1 MLMVPADSTTA
12 AAGALVGFGALVGAL
27 LEELLEELG
36 TSVGA
41 VPLLAGTG
49 VDVADE
55 PQATSMAATN
65 RTNAWGQK
73 RKYFLW
79 EPDLG
84 TLDSPLLRNTDRSF
98 ACIERGRFGNPE
110 NLGSQPYV
118 YKPRYSFCQY
128 RGLNSITYMFRFK
141 KQ

>member
-1 MLMVPADSTTA
+1 MPVSFWPMLMVPVDSTTA
-12 AAGALVGFGALVGAL
+12 AAGALVALGALVGAL
-27 LEELLEELG
+27 LEVLLGELG

-41 VPLLAGTG
+41 GPLLEGTG

-55 PQATSMAATN
+55 PQATSRAATN
-65 RTNAWGQK
+65 KTNAWGKK
-73 RKYFLW
+73 RMYFLW

-84 TLDSPLLRNTDRSF
+84 TLDSPILRNTDTPYG
-98 ACIERGRFGNPE
+98 CIERGRLGNPE

-128 RGLNSITYMFRFK
+128 
-141 KQ
+141 Q

>member
-1 MLMVPADSTTA
+1 MVPVASTTA
-12 AAGALVGFGALVGAL
+12 AAGALVGFGALAGALAGAL

-36 TSVGA
+36 TSVG
-41 VPLLAGTG
+41 VGPLLDGTG

-55 PQATSMAATN
+55 PQATSKAATN
-65 RTNAWGQK
+65 RIIAWGQK
-73 RKYFLW
+73 RIYFFR
-79 EPDLG
+79 EPILG

-98 ACIERGRFGNPE
+98 ACIERGRLGNPE

-128 RGLNSITYMFRFK
+128 
-141 KQ
+141 Q

>member
-12 AAGALVGFGALVGAL
+12 AAGASVGFGALVGAL
-27 LEELLEELG
+27 LEVLLEELG

-41 VPLLAGTG
+41 GPLLEDTG
-49 VDVADE
+49 GEVADE
-55 PQATSMAATN
+55 PQATSKAATN
-65 RTNAWGQK
+65 RTIAWGQK
-73 RKYFLW
+73 RIYFFR
-79 EPDLG
+79 EPILG

-98 ACIERGRFGNPE
+98 SCIERGRLGKPE

-128 RGLNSITYMFRFK
+128 QWSIDIKFSLRTEM
-141 KQ
+141 